1 MINRNLSL
9 SVLAAATI
17 AATPLQLFAQG
28 ATNETQVG
36 RMPAPSTGQSIN
48 QGASQGAGSQKLGQG
63 LNIVAGGVFTA
74 AFISSCSH
82 GCNPMYAYMAL
93 SSFASAATMGRA
105 KGMSNLTYDASGNWN
120 TNPGTNTDDPIGT
133 YDPFVG
139 IPDTQYTEERQH
151 WEQLKND
158 GFTISKDGL
167 IKGPNGQTVK
177 PSDLKNASGMMA
189 AGATAGQASSA
200 MSLMDKVNS
209 DLSAKAKEFENS
221 GSEAN
226 VVSMGV
232 DGSGGGAGG
241 GAYNRDLASDDDGGD
256 YMKNFKNPFA
266 MDAKKK
272 KEMVAGKSLA
282 HGDDQIGVK
291 MDDIFQMVHRRY
303 QVKRAGDEFIEPAEA
318 SKATPKGLA
327 PKPSYRK

>member
-1 MINRNLSL
+1 MIKINLSL

-17 AATPLQLFAQG
+17 AAAPLQVFAQG

-48 QGASQGAGSQKLGQG
+48 QGASQGSKSQAIGQG
-63 LNIVAGGVFTA
+63 LNIVSGGLFA
-74 AFISSCSH
+74 AQFAASCSH
-82 GCNPMYAYMAL
+82 GCNYMYAAMAL
-93 SSFASAATMGRA
+93 ASFASAATMGRA
-105 KGMSNLTYDASGNWN
+105 KGMSNLTYDASGNWDGN
-120 TNPGTNTDDPIGT
+120 LTTNPDDYTGLP
-133 YDPFVG
+133 DPFTGV
-139 IPDTQYTEERQH
+139 PDTQYTEERQQ

-167 IKGPNGQTVK
+167 IKGPNGQSWK
-177 PSDLKNASGMMA
+177 PSDLKNTSSMMA

-200 MSLMDKVNS
+200 MSFMDKVNK
-209 DLSAKAKEFENS
+209 DLASKAAELENS